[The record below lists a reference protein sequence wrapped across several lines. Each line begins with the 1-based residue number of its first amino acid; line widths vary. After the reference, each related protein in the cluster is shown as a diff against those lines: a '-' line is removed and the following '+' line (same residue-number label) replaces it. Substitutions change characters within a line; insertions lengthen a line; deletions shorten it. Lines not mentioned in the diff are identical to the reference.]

1 MRKKERTRK
10 TSLAMTLIIL
20 FSTILI
26 AVVVLNLAIN
36 ALLLER
42 VYVQNKIAAMVNFY
56 EELSVAEDLDE
67 TVRARISYDNMRVF
81 IWDEDGEL
89 IVDSIPMTPITSE
102 IWTEANKPSD
112 EKKPGGNNPGG
123 NKPEGDN
130 PQGEGGRE
138 RGEGSTEPPEPK
150 ERPTERKQP
159 EVSDGMSG
167 GERDDLDESK
177 RRSEMLIFD
186 LEVNEDY
193 IIKQTDDYSVISFS
207 DFSSTDSYS
216 LYLRGYFED
225 GKKVL
230 LQNPVS
236 PVKESAAI
244 STSLS
249 LVVGVIM
256 LILGIIIVSLV
267 SGRIAKPVKEM
278 SKMALAM
285 CNLDFSKKYAGKRT
299 DEIGEL
305 GRAINELSSKLEATI
320 DELYEKNERLRADN
334 ELKSQIDTMRKEFI
348 ANASH
353 ELKTPVALI
362 SGYAEGLRDNVAS
375 DEETRRMYT
384 DVIIDETEKM
394 DNIIHQMLDLME
406 IEGTEREASYEKI
419 SMKDL
424 AEDVI
429 SSCSVLAENE
439 NVNVKLECSGE
450 VVVKGE
456 YWRIYQAVMNYLTN
470 ALNHVDD
477 KKDVVVTLKEDG
489 GEVYLGVYNSG
500 GSIPQEET
508 EKIWERFYKV
518 DKARTRE
525 YGGTGLGLSIVK
537 SIVKNHGGKCG
548 VVNHPQ
554 GVEFYFTLP
563 SGEDGEQL

>member
-1 MRKKERTRK
+1 MKGVKKPRK
-10 TSLAMTLIIL
+10 TSLAGTLIVL

-26 AVVVLNLAIN
+26 MVVVLNLVIN
-36 ALLLER
+36 ALLLEK
-42 VYVQNKIAAMVNFY
+42 VYVRNKIVAMVDFY
-56 EELSVAEDLDE
+56 KELSTAEDLDE
-67 TVRARISYDNMRVF
+67 TVKARLSYDNMRVF
-81 IWDEDGEL
+81 IWDENDEL
-89 IVDSIPMTPITSE
+89 IVDSIPMTPISSE
-102 IWTEANKPSD
+102 IWMEANKPSD
-112 EKKPGGNNPGG
+112 EKKPSGSSPSGNA
-123 NKPEGDN
+123 
-130 PQGEGGRE
+130 PQGEGRG
-138 RGEGSTEPPEPK
+138 RGEGASEPSEPPEPR
-150 ERPTERKQP
+150 EHSTERKQP
-159 EVSDGMSG
+159 EISIGMASA
-167 GERDDLDESK
+167 EHDNLDENK

-186 LEVNEDY
+186 LDVEEDF
-193 IIKQTDDYSVISFS
+193 IIEQTDEYSVISFS
-207 DFSSTDSYS
+207 DFSSRESYS
-216 LYLRGYFED
+216 LYLRGYLS
-225 GKKVL
+225 GGRKVL

-236 PVKESAAI
+236 PVKESVAI

-249 LVVGVIM
+249 ITVGVLM
-256 LILGIIIVSLV
+256 LILGIIIVLIV
-267 SGRIAKPVKEM
+267 SGRIAKPVREM

-285 CNLDFSKKYAGKRT
+285 CNLDFSKKYTGKRT

-320 DELYEKNERLRADN
+320 EELYEKNERLQADN
-334 ELKSQIDTMRKEFI
+334 DLKSQIDTMRKEFI
-348 ANASH
+348 ADASH

-375 DEETRRMYT
+375 DEESRRMYT
-384 DVIIDETEKM
+384 DVIIEETEKM

-406 IEGTEREASYEKI
+406 IDATEQELSTEKI
-419 SMKDL
+419 SMKEL
-424 AEDVI
+424 VEDVI

-439 NVNVKLECSGE
+439 NVTVKLDSSGE

-477 KKDVVVTLKEDG
+477 KKDVTVTLKESN

-500 GSIPQEET
+500 SNIPEGEI

-518 DKARTRE
+518 AKARTRE
-525 YGGTGLGLSIVK
+525 YGGSGLGLSIVK
-537 SIVKNHGGKCG
+537 SIIKKHGGKCG

-563 SGEDGEQL
+563 GGEDRNC